1 LPFCYCANMDYKVL
15 LISSNKDNREQI
27 RDNLDKSG
35 YNFQINLTDEM
46 SVEIMQDN
54 GSIPDLV
61 LLDINADDPDSY
73 AVLQLFHERNSE
85 KRIPVIVLTAF
96 QTQRVVDDLCNAG
109 AFDFINKP
117 ILVNEFN
124 SRIKKAIE
132 VVDSYRNID
141 RKIQHVKED
150 IQTIEDLMVT
160 SSHASF
166 AYILINPSGEI
177 EWVNDGFEQLHGY
190 NLEEYRAT
198 QGKTIFGL
206 APGSEIAN
214 LFYKCLREKK
224 SIECIGK
231 VGLRNGDVRWMQI
244 FLTPRLNT
252 AGIIEKLVAVEVDI
266 SQFKIKEEEL
276 NAQYKRMK
284 EITRHLEKANVQLE
298 VQKGEINQQK
308 MIIEE
313 EQEKSEKLLLNILP
327 FEVAKQLKSKGRAGT
342 RQYKLVS
349 VLFTDFKGFSNISK
363 TLDPKDLV
371 SILDSYFAKFD
382 EIIGAHYIEKIKTI
396 GDAYMCAGGLPLS
409 NKSNPIDA
417 VLAGLEIQHY
427 MNTLNDSKVLNN
439 LPVWELRLGIHSGP
453 VVAGVVGKKRF
464 AYDIWGDTVNIA
476 SRMEQSGHVGWVNI
490 SGATYEYIK
499 DFFDCDYRGKIETKN
514 LGKIDMYF
522 VNRIKPEFSR
532 DKFGILPNDLM
543 INKVNK
549 L

>member
-1 LPFCYCANMDYKVL
+1 MDYKVI
-15 LISSNKDNREQI
+15 LISSDRENRELI
-27 RDNLDKSG
+27 MEILNNSG
-35 YNFQINLTDEM
+35 YNFLVTLIDQVPSELKRDETDL
-46 SVEIMQDN
+46 
-54 GSIPDLV
+54 PDLV
-61 LLDINADDPDSY
+61 LLDINAGDPDSY
-73 AVLQLFHERNSE
+73 SILQIFQENESG
-85 KRIPVIVLTAF
+85 KRIPVIVLTSF
-96 QTQRVVDDLCNAG
+96 QTQRLVDDLCNAG

-117 ILVNEFN
+117 IFIDEFN
-124 SRIKKAIE
+124 GRLKKAIE

-141 RKIQHVKED
+141 KKIQHVKED
-150 IQTIEDLMVT
+150 FQTIENLMVT
-160 SSHASF
+160 SSNASF
-166 AYILINPSGEI
+166 AYILINPLGEI
-177 EWVNDGFEQLHGY
+177 EWVNDGFELLHGY
-190 NLEEYRAT
+190 TLEEFRT
-198 QGKTIFGL
+198 THGQTIFGL
-206 APGSEIAN
+206 SSGSEIGN
-214 LFYKCLREKK
+214 LFYKCLEEKK
-224 SIECIGK
+224 SLECI
-231 VGLRNGDVRWMQI
+231 VRVNLRNGDGRWLQI
-244 FLTPRLNT
+244 FITPRLNSQ
-252 AGIIEKLVAVEVDI
+252 GIIEKLVAVEVDI
-266 SQFKIKEEEL
+266 SPFKIKEEEL

-284 EITRHLEKANVQLE
+284 EITRHLEKANAQLE

-327 FEVAKQLKSKGRAGT
+327 FEVAKQLKSKGKAGT
-342 RQYKLVS
+342 RQYKLVT

-382 EIIGAHYIEKIKTI
+382 EITEAHYIEKIKTI

-417 VLAGLEIQHY
+417 VLAGLEIQYY
-427 MNTLNDSKVLNN
+427 MNTLNDSKVLNH

-490 SGATYEYIK
+490 SGTTYDYIK

-522 VNRIKPEFSR
+522 VNRIKPEYSSDR
-532 DKFGILPNDLM
+532 FGIFPNDLM